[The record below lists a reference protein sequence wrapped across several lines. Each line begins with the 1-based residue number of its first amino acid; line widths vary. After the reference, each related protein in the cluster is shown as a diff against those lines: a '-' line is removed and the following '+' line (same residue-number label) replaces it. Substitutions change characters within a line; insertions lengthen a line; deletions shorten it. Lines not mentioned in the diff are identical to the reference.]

1 MSKINLITAERCQ
14 YDTGFEVSPIVYD
27 NYSVVYVQ
35 ANFEDA
41 ENDFKQEV
49 DLVYK
54 VEYVKEVIERID
66 YWKKKRKPY
75 NKSTIYSDIR
85 FHLVYQ
91 QLDFKELGAALSYYI
106 CSCQEFK
113 QAFKKNPLG
122 GFKMV
127 MQLDMH
133 HQDRTEIEIVE
144 PEFLDEIDIQ
154 NIQKT
159 EIFDNC
165 FNITLKSKLKFLS
178 EYQIDVLKKL
188 ISLEISGIGI
198 ILYPTS
204 FLDELNIPLEER
216 KRFMEAFWR
225 IKDCE
230 LIQMSR
236 NAIGEDVHKY
246 ELVDNGFW
254 WILGN
259 SFIKND

>member
-1 MSKINLITAERCQ
+1 
-14 YDTGFEVSPIVYD
+14 VYN

-41 ENDFKQEV
+41 ENDFEQEV

-54 VEYVKEVIERID
+54 VEYLKEVMERIE
-66 YWKKKRKPY
+66 YWKMKRKPY
-75 NKSTIYSDIR
+75 NKSKIYSDIR

-91 QLDFKELGAALSYYI
+91 HLDFKELGSALLYYI
-106 CSCQEFK
+106 CCCQEFK
-113 QAFKKNPLG
+113 RAFKKNPLG
-122 GFKMV
+122 GFKIV
-127 MQLDMH
+127 MQFDMH
-133 HQDRTEIEIVE
+133 HQNCTEIEIVE
-144 PEFLDEIDIQ
+144 PEFLDELDHQ

-159 EIFDNC
+159 EIFDDC
-165 FNITLKSKLKFLS
+165 FNITLESKLKFLS

-188 ISLEISGIGI
+188 ISLEISGKGI
-198 ILYPTS
+198 ILYPTI

-246 ELVDNGFW
+246 DLVE
-254 WILGN
+254 
-259 SFIKND
+259 K